1 MNGWMSSVPKL
12 LIIPPFNS
20 LYYNLFCLTHKYV
33 CTAGNATQSYIK
45 AFNVPQNRYHSATV
59 LASRL
64 KKKIHRLDQLYY
76 ENNGLNARSIST
88 VIKGA
93 MKAKKQVIYKGIHD
107 YPDHTTRLRAIE
119 VYDRLVNKEESKNS
133 QQTMM
138 TGLNIIIQK

>member
-1 MNGWMSSVPKL
+1 MNIHTQNKL
-12 LIIPPFNS
+12 AKDEEYLNTKELIFINA
-20 LYYNLFCLTHKYV
+20 YV
-33 CTAGNATQSYIK
+33 QTGNATQSYIK
-45 AFNVPQNRYHSATV
+45 AFNIPQNRYHSATV
-59 LASRL
+59 LASKL
-64 KKKIHRLDQLYY
+64 KKKIHSLDQLYY

>member
-1 MNGWMSSVPKL
+1 MNIHTQNKL
-12 LIIPPFNS
+12 AKDEEYLNTKELIFINA
-20 LYYNLFCLTHKYV
+20 YV
-33 CTAGNATQSYIK
+33 QTGNATQSYIK

-59 LASRL
+59 LASKL
-64 KKKIHRLDQLYY
+64 KKKIHSLDQLYY

>member
-1 MNGWMSSVPKL
+1 MSSVPKL

-76 ENNGLNARSIST
+76 ENNGLNARCLSSINFT
-88 VIKGA
+88 
-93 MKAKKQVIYKGIHD
+93 H
-107 YPDHTTRLRAIE
+107 
-119 VYDRLVNKEESKNS
+119 
-133 QQTMM
+133 
-138 TGLNIIIQK
+138 IQI

>member
-1 MNGWMSSVPKL
+1 MLIQPQNKLAKDEEYMNKKE
-12 LIIPPFNS
+12 LIFINA
-20 LYYNLFCLTHKYV
+20 YV
-33 CTAGNATQSYIK
+33 QTGNATQSYIK
-45 AFNVPQNRYHSATV
+45 AFNVPQSRYHSATV
-59 LASRL
+59 LASKL
-64 KKKIHRLDQLYY
+64 KKKIHSLDQLYY

-119 VYDRLVNKEESKNS
+119 VYDRLVNKEENKNS

>member
-1 MNGWMSSVPKL
+1 MNIHTQNNLAKDEEYL
-12 LIIPPFNS
+12 NTKELIFINA
-20 LYYNLFCLTHKYV
+20 YV
-33 CTAGNATQSYIK
+33 QTGNATQSYIK
-45 AFNVPQNRYHSATV
+45 AFNIPQNRYHSATV
-59 LASRL
+59 LASKL
-64 KKKIHRLDQLYY
+64 KKKIHSLDQLYY